1 MLTLAQ
7 KICARSATKPS
18 RGGLVPII
26 AVSCPQ
32 SWRLPEHS
40 VSIVIKSRL
49 LLWVHGLLELHETLE
64 NLIGYDLFRGILRL
78 LLWLRLVVHYAV
90 EVRIQQFENLVF
102 DHRVVRKIDLAWLG
116 VVNLLLLC

>member
-90 EVRIQQFENLVF
+90 EVRI
-102 DHRVVRKIDLAWLG
+102 
-116 VVNLLLLC
+116 